1 LFGKVI
7 VNPIYKISRLILISE
22 TYVEEEKKELKVSVR
37 TSLRASSIDGSL
49 STVFS
54 NITGGILLTSFLID
68 LGASP
73 FEIGMVASLPM
84 LANLLQ
90 PLGALLSNRSHSRHD
105 YGIWTFLP
113 SRLLWLILLIGIILR
128 GTNTDFSKDKEL
140 IYLTLT
146 LVITSNILAA
156 MGSAS
161 WMSWLAAL
169 VPAKLRGRYYSVRSI
184 VSNVTGLLCLPI
196 ASFIISNWQ
205 GGSITGYG
213 LVLGVGILAGVASLT
228 CQHFMI
234 DINPQKYQTACQ
246 IEYQAEQEK
255 EHGHHKTNLFNNL
268 IAPFQDRNLII
279 FLIYVALWGF
289 AVNLSTPFFN
299 LYMLENLNVDITWVT
314 LFSSLSSGANML
326 MLLVWGR
333 LSDRL
338 GNRPLLIFAG
348 IAIAI
353 TPIFWLLTGISQV
366 QEQLWLY
373 LIIFHLFLGGTWAA
387 LELGTNNIQIGIA
400 PMEHHATFFAIVSAI
415 AGLSGALGA
424 TAGGALAQYAHYE
437 GIFGVFFLSAILR
450 LVAVIPLLFVR
461 EN

>member
-1 LFGKVI
+1 
-7 VNPIYKISRLILISE
+7 LIIE
-22 TYVEEEKKELKVSVR
+22 TYTEKEERELKVSVR

-54 NITGGILLTSFLID
+54 NITGGVLLSSFLID

-113 SRLLWLILLIGIILR
+113 ARLIWLVLLIGIILR
-128 GTNTDFSKDKEL
+128 GANINFSREL
-140 IYLTLT
+140 VYLTLT

-196 ASFIISNWQ
+196 ASFIIANWQ
-205 GGSITGYG
+205 GGSIAGYG
-213 LVLGVGILAGVASLT
+213 LVLSVGILAGVASLT
-228 CQHFMI
+228 CQHLMI
-234 DINPQKYQTACQ
+234 DVNPQKYQTK
-246 IEYQAEQEK
+246 YQAEPEK
-255 EHGHHKTNLFNNL
+255 EQHQINLFDHL
-268 IAPFQDRNLII
+268 IAPFQDHNLIF

-299 LYMLENLNVDITWVT
+299 LYMLENLGVDITWVT

-333 LSDRL
+333 LSDRF
-338 GNRPLLIFAG
+338 GNRPLLILVG

-353 TPIFWLLTGISQV
+353 TPLFWLLTGISQV

-387 LELGTNNIQIGIA
+387 IDLGSNNIQIGIV
-400 PMEHHATFFAIVSAI
+400 PVEHHATFFAIVSAI
-415 AGLSGALGA
+415 AGVSSALG
-424 TAGGALAQYAHYE
+424 TTVGGTLAQYAHYE
-437 GIFGVFFLSAILR
+437 GIFGVFFLSAIFR
-450 LVAVIPLLFVR
+450 LVAVIPLLFVH
-461 EN
+461 ENY

>member
-1 LFGKVI
+1 MI
-7 VNPIYKISRLILISE
+7 ID
-22 TYVEEEKKELKVSVR
+22 TYAEEKRELKVSVR
-37 TSLRASSIDGSL
+37 TSLRASSLDGSL

-54 NITGGILLTSFLID
+54 NITGGVLLSSFLID

-90 PLGALLSNRSHSRHD
+90 PLGALLSNRSYSRHD

-113 SRLLWLILLIGIILR
+113 SRLLWLILLVGIILR
-128 GTNTDFSKDKEL
+128 GAKGDFSGEL
-140 IYLTLT
+140 VYLTLT

-196 ASFIISNWQ
+196 ASFIIANWQ
-205 GGSITGYG
+205 GGSIAGYG

-228 CQHFMI
+228 CQHLMI
-234 DINPQKYQTACQ
+234 DVNPQKYQ
-246 IEYQAEQEK
+246 AEQEQ
-255 EHGHHKTNLFNNL
+255 ECYQINLFNNL
-268 IAPFQDRNLII
+268 ITPFQDRNLIF

-299 LYMLENLNVDITWVT
+299 LYMLENLDVDITWVT
-314 LFSSLSSGANML
+314 LLSSLSSGANML
-326 MLLVWGR
+326 MLLLWGQ
-333 LSDRL
+333 LSDRF
-338 GNRPLLIFAG
+338 GNRLLLIVVG

-353 TPIFWLLTGISQV
+353 TPLFWLLTGISQV

-387 LELGTNNIQIGIA
+387 IDLGSNNLQIGIA
-400 PMEHHATFFAIVSAI
+400 PIKHHATFFAIVSAI
-415 AGLSGALGA
+415 AGVSSALGA
-424 TAGGALAQYAHYE
+424 TVGGTFAQYAHYE
-437 GIFGVFFLSAILR
+437 GIFGIFFLSTILR
-450 LVAVIPLLFVR
+450 LVAVIPLLFVH
-461 EN
+461 ENL

>member
-1 LFGKVI
+1 
-7 VNPIYKISRLILISE
+7 LIIE
-22 TYVEEEKKELKVSVR
+22 TYAEEERELKVSVR

-49 STVFS
+49 STAFS
-54 NITGGILLTSFLID
+54 NITGGVLLSSFLID

-84 LANLLQ
+84 IANLLQ
-90 PLGALLSNRSHSRHD
+90 PLGALLSNLSHSRHD

-113 SRLLWLILLIGIILR
+113 SRLLWLILLICIILR
-128 GTNTDFSKDKEL
+128 ETNTDFSKEL

-146 LVITSNILAA
+146 LVVTSNILGA

-196 ASFIISNWQ
+196 ASFIIANWQ
-205 GGSITGYG
+205 GGSIRGYG
-213 LVLGVGILAGVASLT
+213 LVLSVGILAGVVSLT

-234 DINPQKYQTACQ
+234 DINPQKYQAKHQTEPEKQHHQ
-246 IEYQAEQEK
+246 I
-255 EHGHHKTNLFNNL
+255 NLFNNL
-268 IAPFQDRNLII
+268 IAPFQDRNLIV

-314 LFSSLSSGANML
+314 LFNSLSSGANML

-333 LSDRL
+333 LSDRY
-338 GNRPLLIFAG
+338 GNRPLLIFVG
-348 IAIAI
+348 MAISI
-353 TPIFWLLTGISQV
+353 SPLFWLLTGISQV

-387 LELGTNNIQIGIA
+387 IDLGSNNIQIGIA
-400 PMEHHATFFAIVSAI
+400 PMEHHATFFAIVAAI
-415 AGLSGALGA
+415 AGISSALG
-424 TAGGALAQYAHYE
+424 TTLGGTLAQYAHYE
-437 GIFGVFFLSAILR
+437 GIFGIFFLSAILR
-450 LVAVIPLLFVR
+450 LVAVIPLLFVH

>member
-1 LFGKVI
+1 MI
-7 VNPIYKISRLILISE
+7 IE
-22 TYVEEEKKELKVSVR
+22 TYAEEERKLKISVR

-54 NITGGILLTSFLID
+54 NITGGVLLSSFLID

-128 GTNTDFSKDKEL
+128 GTNTDFSTNFSKEL
-140 IYLTLT
+140 VYLTLT
-146 LVITSNILAA
+146 LVIISNILAA

-169 VPAKLRGRYYSVRSI
+169 VPAKLRGRYYSVRNI

-196 ASFIISNWQ
+196 ASFVISNWQ

-213 LVLGVGILAGVASLT
+213 LVLSVGILAGVVSLT

-234 DINPQKYQTACQ
+234 DINPQKYQTAGQ
-246 IEYQAEQEK
+246 VEHQA
-255 EHGHHKTNLFNNL
+255 GHQQTNLFNNL

-314 LFSSLSSGANML
+314 LFNSLSSGANML

-338 GNRPLLIFAG
+338 GNRPLLIFVG
-348 IAIAI
+348 IAIAL
-353 TPIFWLLTGISQV
+353 TPLFWLLTGLSQV

-387 LELGTNNIQIGIA
+387 IDLGSNNIQIGIA
-400 PMEHHATFFAIVSAI
+400 PIEHHATFFAIVAAI
-415 AGLSGALGA
+415 AGISSALGA
-424 TAGGALAQYAHYE
+424 TIGGTLAQYAHYE
-437 GIFGVFFLSAILR
+437 GIFGIFCLSAILR
-450 LVAVIPLLFVR
+450 LVAVIPLLFVH

>member
-1 LFGKVI
+1 LI
-7 VNPIYKISRLILISE
+7 VEAYA
-22 TYVEEEKKELKVSVR
+22 EEEIEQKVSVR

-54 NITGGILLTSFLID
+54 NITGGVLLSSFLID

-73 FEIGMVASLPM
+73 FEIGMVSSLPM

-90 PLGALLSNRSHSRHD
+90 PLGALLSNRSNSRHD

-113 SRLLWLILLIGIILR
+113 ARLLWLVLLVGIILR
-128 GTNTDFSKDKEL
+128 DTNTDLSKEL
-140 IYLTLT
+140 VYLTLT
-146 LVITSNILAA
+146 LVATSNILAA

-169 VPAKLRGRYYSVRSI
+169 VPKKLRGRYYSVRSI

-196 ASFIISNWQ
+196 ASFIIANWQ

-213 LVLGVGILAGVASLT
+213 LVLSVGILAGVVSLT

-234 DINPQKYQTACQ
+234 DINPQKYQ
-246 IEYQAEQEK
+246 AEQEQQP
-255 EHGHHKTNLFNNL
+255 ECHQINLFNNL
-268 IAPFQDRNLII
+268 VAPFQDRNLIF
-279 FLIYVALWGF
+279 FLTYIAFWGF

-299 LYMLENLNVDITWVT
+299 LYMLENLDVDITWVT
-314 LFSSLSSGANML
+314 LLSSLSNGANML

-333 LSDRL
+333 FSDRF
-338 GNRPLLIFAG
+338 GNRPLLILVG
-348 IAIAI
+348 IAIAF
-353 TPIFWLLTGISQV
+353 TPLFWLLTGISQV

-387 LELGTNNIQIGIA
+387 IDLGGNNIQIGIA

-415 AGLSGALGA
+415 AGVSSAVGTSL
-424 TAGGALAQYAHYE
+424 GGALAQYAHYE

-450 LVAVIPLLFVR
+450 LVAIIPLLFVH
-461 EN
+461 ENY

>member
-1 LFGKVI
+1 MQQLEQQESI
-7 VNPIYKISRLILISE
+7 
-22 TYVEEEKKELKVSVR
+22 ELDAIALSKVSVR

-54 NITGGILLTSFLID
+54 NITGGVLLSSFLID

-90 PLGALLSNRSHSRHD
+90 PLGALLSNRSYSRHD

-128 GTNTDFSKDKEL
+128 GTNTDFSKEL
-140 IYLTLT
+140 VYLTLT
-146 LVITSNILAA
+146 LIITSNILAA

-169 VPAKLRGRYYSVRSI
+169 VPKKLRGRYYSVRSI
-184 VSNVTGLLCLPI
+184 VSNITGLLCLPI

-205 GGSITGYG
+205 GGSITGYA
-213 LVLGVGILAGVASLT
+213 LVLSVGILAGVASLT

-234 DINPQKYQTACQ
+234 DVNPQKYRTATQ
-246 IEYQAEQEK
+246 GEHQAEHDQ
-255 EHGHHKTNLFNNL
+255 TNLFNNL

-314 LFSSLSSGANML
+314 LFNSLSSGANML

-338 GNRPLLIFAG
+338 GNRPLLIFVG

-353 TPIFWLLTGISQV
+353 TPLFWLLTGISQV

-387 LELGTNNIQIGIA
+387 IDLGSNNIQIEIA
-400 PMEHHATFFAIVSAI
+400 PREHHATFFAI
-415 AGLSGALGA
+415 AGISSALGA
-424 TAGGALAQYAHYE
+424 TVGGALAQYAHYE

-450 LVAVIPLLFVR
+450 LVAVIPLLFVH

>member
-1 LFGKVI
+1 MI
-7 VNPIYKISRLILISE
+7 IE
-22 TYVEEEKKELKVSVR
+22 TYAKEERELKVSVR

-54 NITGGILLTSFLID
+54 NITGGVLLSSFLID

-84 LANLLQ
+84 IANLLQ
-90 PLGALLSNRSHSRHD
+90 PLGALLSNRSHSRLD

-113 SRLLWLILLIGIILR
+113 SRLLWLILLICIILR
-128 GTNTDFSKDKEL
+128 ETNTDFSSNFSKEL
-140 IYLTLT
+140 IYLTLA
-146 LVITSNILAA
+146 LVIISNILAA

-169 VPAKLRGRYYSVRSI
+169 VPAKLRGRYYSVSSI

-196 ASFIISNWQ
+196 ASFIIANWQ
-205 GGSITGYG
+205 GGSISGYG
-213 LVLGVGILAGVASLT
+213 LVLSIGILAGVVSLT

-234 DINPQKYQTACQ
+234 DINPQKYQPTGQ
-246 IEYQAEQEK
+246 GDYQT
-255 EHGHHKTNLFNNL
+255 EHQQTNLFNNL

-289 AVNLSTPFFN
+289 AINLSTPFFN

-314 LFSSLSSGANML
+314 LFNSLSSGANML

-338 GNRPLLIFAG
+338 GNRPLLIFVG

-353 TPIFWLLTGISQV
+353 SPLFWLLTGISQV

-387 LELGTNNIQIGIA
+387 IDLGSNNIQIGIA
-400 PMEHHATFFAIVSAI
+400 PMEHHATFFAIVAAI
-415 AGLSGALGA
+415 AGISSALGA
-424 TAGGALAQYAHYE
+424 TLGGALAQYAHYE
-437 GIFGVFFLSAILR
+437 GIFGIFFLSTILR
-450 LVAVIPLLFVR
+450 LVAIIPLVFVH

>member
-1 LFGKVI
+1 
-7 VNPIYKISRLILISE
+7 LIIE
-22 TYVEEEKKELKVSVR
+22 TYAEEEERALKVSVR

-54 NITGGILLTSFLID
+54 NITGGVLLSSFLID

-113 SRLLWLILLIGIILR
+113 ARLIWLILLVGIILR
-128 GTNTDFSKDKEL
+128 GVNTDFSREL
-140 IYLTLT
+140 VYLTLT

-156 MGSAS
+156 LGSAS

-196 ASFIISNWQ
+196 ASFVIANWQ

-213 LVLGVGILAGVASLT
+213 LVLSVGILTGVASLT

-234 DINPQKYQTACQ
+234 DVNPQKYQ
-246 IEYQAEQEK
+246 AEQSQEK
-255 EHGHHKTNLFNNL
+255 EHHPINLFNNL
-268 IAPFQDRNLII
+268 IAPFHDRNLII

-299 LYMLENLNVDITWVT
+299 LYMLENLGVDITWVT

-333 LSDRL
+333 LSDRF
-338 GNRPLLIFAG
+338 GNRPLLIFVG

-353 TPIFWLLTGISQV
+353 TPLFWLLTGISQV

-387 LELGTNNIQIGIA
+387 IDLGSNNIQIGIA
-400 PMEHHATFFAIVSAI
+400 PIEHHATFFAIVSAI
-415 AGLSGALGA
+415 AGVSSALGTTVGA
-424 TAGGALAQYAHYE
+424 TLAQYAHYE
-437 GIFGVFFLSAILR
+437 GIFGVFFLSAIFR
-450 LVAVIPLLFVR
+450 LVAIIPLIFVH
-461 EN
+461 ENY

>member
-1 LFGKVI
+1 MI
-7 VNPIYKISRLILISE
+7 IE
-22 TYVEEEKKELKVSVR
+22 TYAKEDRELKVSVR

-54 NITGGILLTSFLID
+54 NITGGVLLSSFLID

-84 LANLLQ
+84 IANLLQ
-90 PLGALLSNRSHSRHD
+90 PLGALLSNRSHSRLD

-113 SRLLWLILLIGIILR
+113 SRLLWLILLICIILR
-128 GTNTDFSKDKEL
+128 ETNTDFSSNFSKEL
-140 IYLTLT
+140 IYLTLA
-146 LVITSNILAA
+146 LVIISNILAA

-196 ASFIISNWQ
+196 ASFIIANWQ
-205 GGSITGYG
+205 GGSISGYG
-213 LVLGVGILAGVASLT
+213 LVLSIGILAGVVSLT

-234 DINPQKYQTACQ
+234 DINPQKYQPTGQ
-246 IEYQAEQEK
+246 GDYQT
-255 EHGHHKTNLFNNL
+255 EHQQTNLFNNL

-289 AVNLSTPFFN
+289 AINLSTPFFN

-314 LFSSLSSGANML
+314 LFNSLSSGANML

-338 GNRPLLIFAG
+338 GNRPLLIFVG

-353 TPIFWLLTGISQV
+353 SPLFWLLTGISQV

-387 LELGTNNIQIGIA
+387 IDLGSNNIQIGIA
-400 PMEHHATFFAIVSAI
+400 PMEHHATFFAIVAAI
-415 AGLSGALGA
+415 AGISSALGA
-424 TAGGALAQYAHYE
+424 TLGGALAQYAHYE
-437 GIFGVFFLSAILR
+437 GIFGIFFLSTILR
-450 LVAVIPLLFVR
+450 LVAIIPLVFVH

>member
-1 LFGKVI
+1 MI
-7 VNPIYKISRLILISE
+7 IE
-22 TYVEEEKKELKVSVR
+22 TYAKEDRELKVSVR

-54 NITGGILLTSFLID
+54 NITGGVLLSSFLID

-84 LANLLQ
+84 IANLLQ

-113 SRLLWLILLIGIILR
+113 SRLLWLILLICIILR
-128 GTNTDFSKDKEL
+128 ETNTDFSSNFSKEL
-140 IYLTLT
+140 IYLTLA
-146 LVITSNILAA
+146 LVIISNILAA

-196 ASFIISNWQ
+196 ASFIIANWQ
-205 GGSITGYG
+205 GGSISGYG
-213 LVLGVGILAGVASLT
+213 LVLSIGILAGVVSLT

-234 DINPQKYQTACQ
+234 DINPQKYQPTGQ
-246 IEYQAEQEK
+246 GDYQT
-255 EHGHHKTNLFNNL
+255 EHQQTNLFNNL

-289 AVNLSTPFFN
+289 AINLSTPFFN

-314 LFSSLSSGANML
+314 LFNSLSSGANML

-338 GNRPLLIFAG
+338 GNRPLLIFVG

-353 TPIFWLLTGISQV
+353 SPLFWLLTGISQV

-387 LELGTNNIQIGIA
+387 IDLGSNNIQIGIA
-400 PMEHHATFFAIVSAI
+400 PMEHHATFFAIVAAI
-415 AGLSGALGA
+415 AGISSALGA
-424 TAGGALAQYAHYE
+424 TLGGALAQYAHYE
-437 GIFGVFFLSAILR
+437 GIFGIFFLSTILR
-450 LVAVIPLLFVR
+450 LVAIIPLVFVH

>member
-1 LFGKVI
+1 MI
-7 VNPIYKISRLILISE
+7 IE
-22 TYVEEEKKELKVSVR
+22 TDVKEERELKELKISVR

-54 NITGGILLTSFLID
+54 NITGGVLLSSFLID

-84 LANLLQ
+84 IANLLQ

-113 SRLLWLILLIGIILR
+113 SRLLWLILLICIILR
-128 GTNTDFSKDKEL
+128 ETNTDFSSNFSKEL
-140 IYLTLT
+140 IYLTLA
-146 LVITSNILAA
+146 LVIISNILAA

-196 ASFIISNWQ
+196 ASFIIANWQ
-205 GGSITGYG
+205 GGSISGYG
-213 LVLGVGILAGVASLT
+213 LVLSIGILAGVVSLT

-234 DINPQKYQTACQ
+234 DINPQKYQPTGQ
-246 IEYQAEQEK
+246 GDYQT
-255 EHGHHKTNLFNNL
+255 EHQQTNLFNNL

-289 AVNLSTPFFN
+289 AINLSTPFFN

-314 LFSSLSSGANML
+314 LFNSLSSGANML

-338 GNRPLLIFAG
+338 GNRPLLIFVG

-353 TPIFWLLTGISQV
+353 SPLFWLLTGISQV

-387 LELGTNNIQIGIA
+387 IDLGSNNIQIGIA
-400 PMEHHATFFAIVSAI
+400 PMEHHATFFAIVAAI
-415 AGLSGALGA
+415 AGISSALGA
-424 TAGGALAQYAHYE
+424 TLGGALAQYAHYE
-437 GIFGVFFLSAILR
+437 GIFGIFFLSTILR
-450 LVAVIPLLFVR
+450 LVAIIPLVFVH

>member
-1 LFGKVI
+1 MI
-7 VNPIYKISRLILISE
+7 IE
-22 TYVEEEKKELKVSVR
+22 TYAKEERELKVSVR

-54 NITGGILLTSFLID
+54 NITGGVLLSSFLID

-84 LANLLQ
+84 IANLLQ
-90 PLGALLSNRSHSRHD
+90 PLGALLSNRSHSRLD

-113 SRLLWLILLIGIILR
+113 SRLLWLILLICIILR
-128 GTNTDFSKDKEL
+128 ETNTDFSSNFSKEL
-140 IYLTLT
+140 IYLTLA
-146 LVITSNILAA
+146 LVIISNILAA

-196 ASFIISNWQ
+196 ASFIIANWQ
-205 GGSITGYG
+205 GGSISGYG
-213 LVLGVGILAGVASLT
+213 LVLSIGILAGVVSLT

-234 DINPQKYQTACQ
+234 DINPQKYQPTGQ
-246 IEYQAEQEK
+246 GDYQT
-255 EHGHHKTNLFNNL
+255 EHQQTNLFNNL

-289 AVNLSTPFFN
+289 AINLSTPFFN

-314 LFSSLSSGANML
+314 LFNSLSSGANML

-338 GNRPLLIFAG
+338 GNRPLLIFVG

-353 TPIFWLLTGISQV
+353 SPLFWLLTGISQV

-387 LELGTNNIQIGIA
+387 IDLGSNNIQIGIA
-400 PMEHHATFFAIVSAI
+400 PMEHHATFFAIVAAI
-415 AGLSGALGA
+415 AGISSALGA
-424 TAGGALAQYAHYE
+424 TLGGALAQYAHYE
-437 GIFGVFFLSAILR
+437 GIFGIFFLSTILR
-450 LVAVIPLLFVR
+450 LVAIIPLVFVH

>member
-1 LFGKVI
+1 MI
-7 VNPIYKISRLILISE
+7 IE
-22 TYVEEEKKELKVSVR
+22 TYAKEERELKVSVR

-54 NITGGILLTSFLID
+54 NITGGVLLSSFLID

-84 LANLLQ
+84 IANLLQ

-113 SRLLWLILLIGIILR
+113 SRLLWLILLICIILR
-128 GTNTDFSKDKEL
+128 ETNTDFSSNFSKEL
-140 IYLTLT
+140 IYLTLA
-146 LVITSNILAA
+146 LVIISNILAA

-196 ASFIISNWQ
+196 ASFIIANWQ
-205 GGSITGYG
+205 GGSISGYG
-213 LVLGVGILAGVASLT
+213 LVLSIGILAGVVSLT

-234 DINPQKYQTACQ
+234 DINPQKYQPTGQ
-246 IEYQAEQEK
+246 GDYQT
-255 EHGHHKTNLFNNL
+255 EHQQTNLFNNL

-289 AVNLSTPFFN
+289 AINLSTPFFN

-314 LFSSLSSGANML
+314 LFNSLSSGANML

-338 GNRPLLIFAG
+338 GNRPLLIFVG

-353 TPIFWLLTGISQV
+353 SPLFWLLTGISQV

-387 LELGTNNIQIGIA
+387 IDLGSNNIQIGIA
-400 PMEHHATFFAIVSAI
+400 PMEHHATFFAIVAAI
-415 AGLSGALGA
+415 AGISSALGA
-424 TAGGALAQYAHYE
+424 TLGGALAQYAHYE
-437 GIFGVFFLSAILR
+437 GIFGIFFLSTILR
-450 LVAVIPLLFVR
+450 LVAIIPLVFVH

>member
-1 LFGKVI
+1 MI
-7 VNPIYKISRLILISE
+7 VEAYA
-22 TYVEEEKKELKVSVR
+22 EEETELKVSVR

-54 NITGGILLTSFLID
+54 NITGGVLLSSFLID

-73 FEIGMVASLPM
+73 FEIGMVSSLPM

-90 PLGALLSNRSHSRHD
+90 PLGALLSNRSYSRHD
-105 YGIWTFLP
+105 YGIWTFL
-113 SRLLWLILLIGIILR
+113 SARLLWLVLLVGIILR
-128 GTNTDFSKDKEL
+128 GTNTDLSKEL
-140 IYLTLT
+140 VYLTLT
-146 LVITSNILAA
+146 LVATSNILAA

-169 VPAKLRGRYYSVRSI
+169 VPKKLRGRYYSVRSI

-196 ASFIISNWQ
+196 ASFIVANWQ

-213 LVLGVGILAGVASLT
+213 LVLSVGILAGVVSLT

-234 DINPQKYQTACQ
+234 DINPQKYQ
-246 IEYQAEQEK
+246 AEQKQEQ
-255 EHGHHKTNLFNNL
+255 ENNQISLFNNL
-268 IAPFQDRNLII
+268 IAPFQDRNLIC
-279 FLIYVALWGF
+279 FLIYVAFWGF

-299 LYMLENLNVDITWVT
+299 LYMLENLGVDITWVT
-314 LFSSLSSGANML
+314 LLTSLSSGANML

-333 LSDRL
+333 LSDRF
-338 GNRPLLIFAG
+338 GNRPLLIFVG
-348 IAIAI
+348 IAIAF
-353 TPIFWLLTGISQV
+353 TPLFWLLTGLSQV

-387 LELGTNNIQIGIA
+387 IDLGGNNIQIGIA

-415 AGLSGALGA
+415 AGVSSALG
-424 TAGGALAQYAHYE
+424 TSLGGALAQYAHYE

-450 LVAVIPLLFVR
+450 LVAIIPLLFVH